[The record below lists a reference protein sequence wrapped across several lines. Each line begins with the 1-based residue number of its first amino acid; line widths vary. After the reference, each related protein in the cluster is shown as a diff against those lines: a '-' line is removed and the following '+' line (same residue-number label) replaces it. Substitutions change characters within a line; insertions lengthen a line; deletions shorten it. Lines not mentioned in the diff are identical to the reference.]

1 MLARK
6 SVGLALLSFLLGGGG
21 LLFLLGG
28 LFGSPEGFPVMG
40 VSDGREDPVGRDGYS
55 SGPGLRN
62 SMLASS
68 YGRRQAGQRPFML
81 LRTLW

>member
-28 LFGSPEGFPVMG
+28 LFGSPKGFPVMG
-40 VSDGREDPVGRDGYS
+40 VSDGREGG
-55 SGPGLRN
+55 
-62 SMLASS
+62 
-68 YGRRQAGQRPFML
+68 
-81 LRTLW
+81 